1 MAKSE
6 ERKGAVGSRET
17 ELTEWV
23 CLNGQLISADE
34 ARISVF
40 DSSFMQ
46 GIGLFETM
54 RAYAGRV
61 FRLERH
67 LARLANS
74 ARALGWSIIPEPE
87 VTESHVEQVV
97 QACAGQNTRVR
108 LTVSPGSL
116 RLVEDQPPELTIVAT
131 ASPGGTYPDEYY
143 QQGVSVLSAPGQ
155 QNRFDPTCAHKTTSY
170 FARMASLREAHLR
183 GAFEMLFLTDD
194 VHLAEGAISSVFI
207 VQDGKLLTPPLDTP
221 ILPGITRATVIEQA
235 LEMKLPVQET
245 ALTLVQVKSAA
256 EVFLTNSM
264 MEIMPVALVDGD
276 TIGDGKPG
284 ELTRQLAQAYKEL
297 VARECGDE

>member
-1 MAKSE
+1 M
-6 ERKGAVGSRET
+6 
-17 ELTEWV
+17 TEWV
-23 CLNGQLISADE
+23 CLNGRLISADE

-46 GIGLFETM
+46 GVGLFETM
-54 RAYAGRV
+54 RAYSGRV

-67 LARLANS
+67 LDRLANS
-74 ARALGWSIIPEPE
+74 ARILGWSVIPEPE
-87 VTESHVEQVV
+87 ITKPHVEQVV
-97 QACAGQNTRVR
+97 QACAGQNIRIR

-116 RLVEDQPPELTIVAT
+116 RLIEEQPPEPTIAVT

-170 FARMASLREAHLR
+170 FTRLTALREAHLR
-183 GAFEMLFLTDD
+183 GAFEKLFLTDD
-194 VHLAEGAISSVFI
+194 VHLAEGTISSVFI

-221 ILPGITRATVIEQA
+221 ILPGITRATVIELA

-245 ALTLVQVKSAA
+245 ALTLAQVKSAD

-264 MEIMPVALVDGD
+264 MEIMPVARVDGD
-276 TIGDGKPG
+276 AVRDGKPG
-284 ELTRQLAQAYKEL
+284 ELTCQLIQTYKAL
-297 VARECGDE
+297 VARECRDE